1 LFSFWRWLNY
11 GDYSARVLSFP
22 AYDGDDSD
30 FNFPLKTMS
39 TIEQV
44 LTATVTAEQT
54 LDLPPEIRAK
64 LTPGEIYKITVHEDK
79 FELTKVP
86 KFDWEKWRQN
96 LDRDGEEITD
106 EIMEEIC
113 ELVREVR
120 REIRFE
126 RESAS

>member
-30 FNFPLKTMS
+30 FNFLLKTMS

-54 LDLPPEIRAK
+54 LELPPEIKSK
-64 LTPGEIYKITVHEDK
+64 LIPGEQYTVIVQENTLTFAKSPRFTWDIVRARHEASEE
-79 FELTKVP
+79 EL
-86 KFDWEKWRQN
+86 
-96 LDRDGEEITD
+96 TD

-120 REIRFE
+120 RDQKTQSRG
-126 RESAS
+126 